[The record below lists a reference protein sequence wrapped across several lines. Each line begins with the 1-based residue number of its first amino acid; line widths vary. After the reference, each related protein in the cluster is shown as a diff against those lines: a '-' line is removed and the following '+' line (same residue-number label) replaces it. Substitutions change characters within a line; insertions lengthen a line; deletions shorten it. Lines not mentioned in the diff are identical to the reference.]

1 MTGLLSN
8 GCDKRLFYSFEGE
21 VFGLGW
27 KEKALLMD
35 EQAMRRAITRISFE
49 IVEQNRGTDAL
60 CLIGVRRRGAVLA
73 ELVAEQIE
81 KSEGA
86 RPPLGVLDIT
96 YYRDDRREKGTPD
109 VGETE
114 IGFDLN
120 DKRVVLIDDVL
131 FTGRT
136 VRAAIDAIMDIG
148 RPKSIGLAVLVDRGH
163 RELPFRPD
171 FVGKNVPTS
180 RSEVVKVMV
189 DEYDGCYRVAIG
201 DACDC

>member
-1 MTGLLSN
+1 MS
-8 GCDKRLFYSFEGE
+8 
-21 VFGLGW
+21 W
-27 KEKALLMD
+27 KEKAELMD
-35 EQAMRRAITRISFE
+35 EQAMRRAVTRISFE
-49 IVEQNRGTDAL
+49 IVEQNKGTEAL
-60 CLIGVRRRGAVLA
+60 CLIGVRRRGAVVA
-73 ELVAEQIE
+73 QMVAEQIE
-81 KSEGA
+81 RSEGVTL
-86 RPPLGVLDIT
+86 PLGVLDIT
-96 YYRDDRREKGTPD
+96 HYRDDRREKGAPE

-148 RPKSIGLAVLVDRGH
+148 RPKSIALAVLVDRGH

-180 RSEVVKVMV
+180 RSEEVKVMV
-189 DEYDGCYRVAIG
+189 DEYDGCYKVVIG
-201 DACDC
+201 DGRDC